1 MISLTYC
8 NETGLKIFLGSC
20 RQHTYLL
27 CHNKPNFLS
36 AILIYVENI
45 LFCTPHQPLVWFSPK
60 SSTIIFR
67 LCWQKVMDFVSIDA
81 TVFVQRRYKLWA
93 LCQND
98 SKAISLQSFDILTTY
113 FVCAIVTSHWPFH
126 TNLVTAPPIGQ
137 TW

>member
-36 AILIYVENI
+36 AILIYFENI
-45 LFCTPHQPLVWFSPK
+45 LFCTPHQPLVRFSPK
-60 SSTIIFR
+60 SNQMIFR
-67 LCWQKVMDFVSIDA
+67 LCWQKVVDFVSKDK
-81 TVFVQRRYKLWA
+81 TVFVQRRYKLWS

-98 SKAISLQSFDILTTY
+98 SKAISLQSFDILTPN

-126 TNLVTAPPIGQ
+126 TNLTTAPPIGQ